1 MTLKLCGDERTG
13 SRVIFSELI
22 GTREAIMEATSKSR
36 TIAHRRRSSLNWID
50 FLVIVAIILTFA
62 AIVTTTLGR
71 ARAST
76 YNYSPDVSTN
86 VSQAPAD
93 ASLIKARIRLAS
105 GGPWL

>member
-1 MTLKLCGDERTG
+1 MTPKLHGDERIG
-13 SRVIFSELI
+13 SRVFFSELI
-22 GTREAIMEATSKSR
+22 GTREATVETTSKSR
-36 TIAHRRRSSLNWID
+36 TIAHRRRSALNWID

-86 VSQAPAD
+86 VSQAPVD